1 MSGMKKIFWKIISI
15 NDVVVNIL
23 VNQIQSDAALCY
35 VTSNEEKWSC
45 SVQVIVPKR
54 KGQKLGHYYHSYFA
68 SAPVGP
74 NIIRNKGRAFGC
86 WTAKF
91 LSFCKHEITLL
102 HLLCCFFLETLLSFF
117 VVVNFLGTF
126 PIRSIWAYSLQQC
139 CNLSFSS
146 ISMLSE
152 SSAILSS
159 HELFFLLKKI
169 LKHGFCFFF
178 FFGNFPK
185 HGWQNFKH
193 GICSNCEMYLFNF
206 PKHDFCHSEIHLYSC
221 KSS

>member
-1 MSGMKKIFWKIISI
+1 MLNRKVF
-15 NDVVVNIL
+15 VIL
-23 VNQIQSDAALCY
+23 QAWNHIAA
-35 VTSNEEKWSC
+35 
-45 SVQVIVPKR
+45 
-54 KGQKLGHYYHSYFA
+54 F
-68 SAPVGP
+68 
-74 NIIRNKGRAFGC
+74 
-86 WTAKF
+86 
-91 LSFCKHEITLL
+91 TLL
-102 HLLCCFFLETLLSFF
+102 FFLETLLSFF

-206 PKHDFCHSEIHLYSC
+206 PKHDFCPSEIYLYSC
-221 KSS
+221 AQLLNVFVQFAKCICSNCKMYLFKLQNVFVSNFKTYLSQLQCSVC